1 MTLGKKKRRMYD
13 KLLNGTRGE
22 GDMKDRPRRKRNF
35 PKGFPVETDLEAM
48 QKARLVQAADDLCE
62 GCLLANWSN
71 QYGRPVKPVPHMI
84 RRAYTEPLGFNI
96 VENILLQ
103 RDYIID

>member
-1 MTLGKKKRRMYD
+1 
-13 KLLNGTRGE
+13 
-22 GDMKDRPRRKRNF
+22 MKDRPRRKRNF
-35 PKGFPVETDLEAM
+35 PKGFPVETDLEAI
-48 QKARLVQAADDLCE
+48 QKARLAQAAEDLCE
-62 GCLLANWSN
+62 GCLISNWPN
-71 QYGRPVKPVPHMI
+71 QYTRPVKQVPHMI